1 MTNATKKKC
10 QDLRNEVISLG
21 FTRQQFDAM
30 AKAAYRW
37 PDNYGSWYST
47 AVCVRNT
54 CAYYRTAEAMKASGC
69 YLGRQL

>member
-1 MTNATKKKC
+1 MTTATKNKC
-10 QDLRNEVISLG
+10 TALRKEVMALG
-21 FTRQQFDAM
+21 FSREQFDRM

-37 PDNYGSWYST
+37 PDNYGSWYAT

-54 CAYYRTAEAMKASGC
+54 CAYWKTPTAMAASGC